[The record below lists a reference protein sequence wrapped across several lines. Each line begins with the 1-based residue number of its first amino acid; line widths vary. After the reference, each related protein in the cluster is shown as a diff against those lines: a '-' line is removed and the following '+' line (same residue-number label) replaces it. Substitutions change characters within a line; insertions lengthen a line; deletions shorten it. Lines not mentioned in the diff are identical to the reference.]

1 MAIWKSRPGVKK
13 NFKKELILVFEVI
26 MQPLKVYNVWVAH
39 EYLER
44 PKINFFKKH
53 IFSLSHFWQ
62 FPLKTREKDCYIY
75 KPSSFYKMISFAF
88 MKKKKISAKIKH
100 YFRRKLQYI
109 FK

>member
-26 MQPLKVYNVWVAH
+26 MQPLKVYNVWVWVH

-75 KPSSFYKMISFAF
+75 KPS
-88 MKKKKISAKIKH
+88 
-100 YFRRKLQYI
+100 
-109 FK
+109 